1 MAKTYFRNV
10 PDFNY
15 VSRLEGQKNI
25 SEYTR
30 VKNLFK
36 RVKIRED
43 LFNELSYFTKY
54 KIIGDERPDQVAY
67 KIYGTQDYDWIV
79 LLSNNILNVQSEWPL
94 SDESFNNYMIDKY
107 GSEDNLYTVRHYVTK
122 EIKDSIGRIIVR
134 PGLEVPSDYSISY
147 YDSGVQI
154 ETTDTTVAVTN
165 YEYESNIQD
174 EVRNI
179 YLIKPN
185 YLNLVIQNIDS
196 IMAVKPGSTQYV
208 SDDLSQGDNI
218 RLYS

>member
-30 VKNLFK
+30 VKNLFR

-107 GSEDNLYTVRHYVTK
+107 GSEDNFYTVHHYVTK

-196 IMAVKPGSTQYV
+196 IMPVKPGSTQYV

>member
-25 SEYTR
+25 SDYIR

-36 RVKIRED
+36 RVKINES
-43 LFNELSYFTKY
+43 LFNELTYFTKY

-94 SDESFNNYMIDKY
+94 SNEAFEKYMTEKY
-107 GSEDNLYTVRHYVTK
+107 GSEDKFHAVHHYETK
-122 EIKDSIGRIIVR
+122 EITDSIGRIIVR
-134 PGLEVPSDYSISY
+134 AGLEVPSNYSISY
-147 YDSGVQI
+147 YDSGQQV
-154 ETTDTTVAVTN
+154 TATDTTVVVTN
-165 YEYESNIQD
+165 YEYETTIQD
-174 EVRNI
+174 EIRNI
-179 YLIKPN
+179 YLIRPD
-185 YLNLVIQNIDS
+185 YLNLVIQDIDTL
-196 IMAVKPGSTQYV
+196 MPVKPGSSQYV
-208 SDDLSQGDNI
+208 NDNLVQGDNI
-218 RLYS
+218 RLYT

>member
-25 SEYTR
+25 SDYTR

-36 RVKIRED
+36 RVKISED

-94 SDESFNNYMIDKY
+94 SNEAFDKYMLEKY
-107 GSEDNLYTVRHYVTK
+107 GSEDKFYTVHHYETK
-122 EIKDSIGRIIVR
+122 EITDSIGRIIVR
-134 PGLEVPSDYSISY
+134 AGLEVPSNYSISY
-147 YDSGVQI
+147 YDSGEQI
-154 ETTDTTVAVTN
+154 TATDTTVAVTN
-165 YEYESNIQD
+165 YEYETIIQD
-174 EVRNI
+174 EIRNI
-179 YLIKPN
+179 YLIRPE
-185 YLNLVIQNIDS
+185 YLNLVIQGIDTL
-196 IMAVKPGSTQYV
+196 MPVKPGSTQYV
-208 SDDLSQGDNI
+208 NDSLVQGDNI
-218 RLYS
+218 RLYT

>member
-15 VSRLEGQKNI
+15 VSRQEGEKNI
-25 SEYTR
+25 SEYLR

-36 RVKIRED
+36 RVKINES
-43 LFNELSYFTKY
+43 LFNDLTYFTKY

-79 LLSNNILNVQSEWPL
+79 LLSNNIINVQSEWPL
-94 SDESFNNYMIDKY
+94 SNESFENYMTNKY
-107 GSEDNLYTVRHYVTK
+107 GSIDKFYEVHHYETK
-122 EIKDSIGRIIVR
+122 EITDSIGRVVVR
-134 PGLEVPSDYSISY
+134 GGLEVPSNYSISY
-147 YDSGVQI
+147 YDSGEQI
-154 ETTDTTVAVTN
+154 TVTDTTVAVIN
-165 YEYESNIQD
+165 YEYETRIQD
-174 EVRNI
+174 KMRNI
-179 YLIKPN
+179 YLVRPE
-185 YLNLVIQNIDS
+185 YLNLVIQDIDRLMS
-196 IMAVKPGSTQYV
+196 VKPGSTQYV

>member
-30 VKNLFK
+30 VKNLFR

-107 GSEDNLYTVRHYVTK
+107 GSEDNFYTVRHYVTK

-185 YLNLVIQNIDS
+185 YLNLVIQNIES
-196 IMAVKPGSTQYV
+196 IMPVKPGSTQYV

>member
-107 GSEDNLYTVRHYVTK
+107 GSEDNFYTVRHYVTK

-185 YLNLVIQNIDS
+185 YLNLVIQDIDS
-196 IMAVKPGSTQYV
+196 IMSVKPGSTQYV

>member
-25 SEYTR
+25 SDYIR
-30 VKNLFK
+30 VKNFFK
-36 RVKIRED
+36 RVKISED

-94 SDESFNNYMIDKY
+94 SNEAFDKYMLEKY
-107 GSEDNLYTVRHYVTK
+107 GSEDNFHAVHHYVTK
-122 EIKDSIGRIIVR
+122 EITDSIGRIIVR
-134 PGLEVPSDYSISY
+134 AGLEVPSNYSISY
-147 YDSGVQI
+147 YDSGEQI
-154 ETTDTTVAVTN
+154 TATDTTVAVTN
-165 YEYESNIQD
+165 YEYETTIQD
-174 EVRNI
+174 EIRNI
-179 YLIKPN
+179 YLIRPE
-185 YLNLVIQNIDS
+185 YLNLVIQGIDTL
-196 IMAVKPGSTQYV
+196 MPVKPGSTQYV
-208 SDDLSQGDNI
+208 NDSLVQGDNI
-218 RLYS
+218 RLYT

>member
-107 GSEDNLYTVRHYVTK
+107 GSEDNFYTVRHYVTK

-154 ETTDTTVAVTN
+154 ETSDTTVAVTN

-185 YLNLVIQNIDS
+185 YLNLVIQGIDS
-196 IMAVKPGSTQYV
+196 IMPVKPGSTQYV

-218 RLYS
+218 RLYT

>member
-25 SEYTR
+25 SDYTR

-36 RVKIRED
+36 RVKISED

-67 KIYGTQDYDWIV
+67 KIYGTQEYDWIV

-94 SDESFNNYMIDKY
+94 SNEAFDKYMLKKY
-107 GSEDNLYTVRHYVTK
+107 GSEDKFYTVHHYETK
-122 EIKDSIGRIIVR
+122 EITDSIGRIIVR
-134 PGLEVPSDYSISY
+134 AGLEVPSNYSISY
-147 YDSGVQI
+147 YDSGEQI
-154 ETTDTTVAVTN
+154 TATDTTVAVTN
-165 YEYESNIQD
+165 YEYETIIQD
-174 EVRNI
+174 EIRNI
-179 YLIKPN
+179 YLIRPE
-185 YLNLVIQNIDS
+185 YLNLVIQGIDTL
-196 IMAVKPGSTQYV
+196 MPVKPGSSQYV
-208 SDDLSQGDNI
+208 NDNLVQGDNI
-218 RLYS
+218 RLYT

>member
-107 GSEDNLYTVRHYVTK
+107 GSEDNFYTVHHYVTK

-185 YLNLVIQNIDS
+185 YLNLVIQDIDS
-196 IMAVKPGSTQYV
+196 IMSVKPGSTQYV

>member
-25 SEYTR
+25 SDYIR

-36 RVKIRED
+36 RVKISED

-67 KIYGTQDYDWIV
+67 KIYGTQEYDWIV

-94 SDESFNNYMIDKY
+94 SNEAFDKYMLEKY
-107 GSEDNLYTVRHYVTK
+107 GSEDKFYTVHHYETK
-122 EIKDSIGRIIVR
+122 EITDSIGRIIVR
-134 PGLEVPSDYSISY
+134 AGLEVPSDYSISY
-147 YDSGVQI
+147 YDSGEQI
-154 ETTDTTVAVTN
+154 TATNTTVAVTN
-165 YEYESNIQD
+165 YEYETIIQD
-174 EVRNI
+174 EIRNI
-179 YLIKPN
+179 YLIKPE
-185 YLNLVIQNIDS
+185 YLNLVIQDIDTL
-196 IMAVKPGSTQYV
+196 MPVKPGSTQYV
-208 SDDLSQGDNI
+208 NDSLVQGDNI
-218 RLYS
+218 RLYT

>member
-107 GSEDNLYTVRHYVTK
+107 GSEDNFYTVRHYVTK

-147 YDSGVQI
+147 YDSGLQI

-196 IMAVKPGSTQYV
+196 IMPVKPGSTQYV

>member
-1 MAKTYFRNV
+1 MAKTYFRNI

-25 SEYTR
+25 SEYIR
-30 VKNLFK
+30 VKNIFK
-36 RVKIRED
+36 RVKVRED

-67 KIYGTQDYDWIV
+67 KIYGTQNYDWIV

-94 SDESFNNYMIDKY
+94 SNESFNNYMFNKY
-107 GSEDNLYTVRHYVTK
+107 ESEDNFSKIHHYETK
-122 EIKDSIGRIIVR
+122 EIKDSFGRIIIR
-134 PGLEVPSDYSISY
+134 AGLKVPSDYTVSY
-147 YDSGVQI
+147 YDSGSQV
-154 ETTDTTVAVTN
+154 TKSDTTVSVTN
-165 YEYESNIQD
+165 YEYESTIQD

-179 YLIKPN
+179 HLIKPE
-185 YLNLVIQNIDS
+185 YLNLVIQDIDTL
-196 IMAVKPGSTQYV
+196 MPVKPGSTQYV

>member
-25 SEYTR
+25 SEYIR

-107 GSEDNLYTVRHYVTK
+107 GSEDNFYTVRHYVTK

-185 YLNLVIQNIDS
+185 YLNLVIQGIDS
-196 IMAVKPGSTQYV
+196 IMPVKPGSTQYV

>member
-1 MAKTYFRNV
+1 MAKTYFRNI

-25 SEYTR
+25 SEYIR

-36 RVKIRED
+36 RVKVRED

-54 KIIGDERPDQVAY
+54 KVIDDERPDQVAY

-94 SDESFNNYMIDKY
+94 SNESFNKYMFNKY
-107 GSEDNLYTVRHYVTK
+107 ESEDNFSKIHHYETK
-122 EIKDSIGRIIVR
+122 EIKDSFGRIIIR
-134 PGLEVPSDYSISY
+134 AGLKVPSDYTVSY
-147 YDSGVQI
+147 YDSGSQI
-154 ETTDTTVAVTN
+154 TTSDTTISITN
-165 YEYESNIQD
+165 YEYEFAIQD

-218 RLYS
+218 RLYT

>member
-107 GSEDNLYTVRHYVTK
+107 GSEDNFYTVRHYVTK

-185 YLNLVIQNIDS
+185 YLNLVIQGIDS
-196 IMAVKPGSTQYV
+196 IMPVKPGSTQYV
-208 SDDLSQGDNI
+208 SDNLSQGDNI
-218 RLYS
+218 RLYT

>member
-15 VSRLEGQKNI
+15 VSRLEGEKNI
-25 SEYTR
+25 SEYLR

-36 RVKIRED
+36 RVKISED
-43 LFNELSYFTKY
+43 LFNDLTYFTQY

-79 LLSNNILNVQSEWPL
+79 LLSNNIVNVQSEWPL
-94 SDESFNNYMIDKY
+94 SNESFNNYMIDKY
-107 GSEDNLYTVRHYVTK
+107 GSEENFSAVHHYETK
-122 EIKDSIGRIIVR
+122 EIADSNGRIVVR
-134 PGLEVPSDYSISY
+134 AGFEVPINYSISY
-147 YDSGVQI
+147 YDSGVQVT
-154 ETTDTTVAVTN
+154 TTDTNIPVTN
-165 YEYESNIQD
+165 YDYENKIQD

-179 YLIKPN
+179 YLIKPE
-185 YLNLVIQNIDS
+185 YLNIVIQDIDRL
-196 IMAVKPGSTQYV
+196 MPVRPGSTQYV

>member
-15 VSRLEGQKNI
+15 VSRLEGEKNI
-25 SEYTR
+25 SEYLR

-36 RVKIRED
+36 RVKINES
-43 LFNELSYFTKY
+43 LFNDLTYFTKY

-79 LLSNNILNVQSEWPL
+79 LLSNNIMNIQSEWPL
-94 SDESFNNYMIDKY
+94 SNESFENYMTNKY
-107 GSEDNLYTVRHYVTK
+107 GSIDKFYEVHHYETK
-122 EIKDSIGRIIVR
+122 EITDSIGRVVVR
-134 PGLEVPSDYSISY
+134 GGLEVPSNYSISY
-147 YDSGVQI
+147 YDSGEQI
-154 ETTDTTVAVTN
+154 TVTDTTVAVIN
-165 YEYESNIQD
+165 YEYETRIQD
-174 EVRNI
+174 KMRNI
-179 YLIKPN
+179 YLVRPE
-185 YLNLVIQNIDS
+185 YLNLVIQDIDRLMS
-196 IMAVKPGSTQYV
+196 VKPGSTQYV

>member
-107 GSEDNLYTVRHYVTK
+107 GSEDNFYTVRHYVTK

-154 ETTDTTVAVTN
+154 ETTDTTVSVTN

-185 YLNLVIQNIDS
+185 YLTLVIQGIDS
-196 IMAVKPGSTQYV
+196 IMPVKPGSTQYV
-208 SDDLSQGDNI
+208 SDNLSQGDNI
-218 RLYS
+218 RLYT

>member
-36 RVKIRED
+36 RVKISED

-94 SDESFNNYMIDKY
+94 SNEAFDKYMLEKY
-107 GSEDNLYTVRHYVTK
+107 GSEDKFYMVHHYETK
-122 EIKDSIGRIIVR
+122 EITDSIGRIIVR
-134 PGLEVPSDYSISY
+134 AGLEVPSDYSISY
-147 YDSGVQI
+147 YDSGEQI
-154 ETTDTTVAVTN
+154 TATDTTVAVTN
-165 YEYESNIQD
+165 YEYETIIQD
-174 EVRNI
+174 EIRNI
-179 YLIKPN
+179 YLIRPE
-185 YLNLVIQNIDS
+185 YLNLVIQDIDTL
-196 IMAVKPGSTQYV
+196 MPVKPGSTQYV
-208 SDDLSQGDNI
+208 NDSLVQGDNI
-218 RLYS
+218 RLYT

>member
-30 VKNLFK
+30 VKNLFR

-94 SDESFNNYMIDKY
+94 SDESFNNYMINKY
-107 GSEDNLYTVRHYVTK
+107 GSEDNFYTVRHYVTK

-196 IMAVKPGSTQYV
+196 IMPVKPGSTQYV

>member
-1 MAKTYFRNV
+1 MAKTYFRNI

-30 VKNLFK
+30 VKNLFR

-94 SDESFNNYMIDKY
+94 SDESFNNYMINKY
-107 GSEDNLYTVRHYVTK
+107 GSEDNFYTVRHYVTK

-154 ETTDTTVAVTN
+154 ETTDTTVAITN

-196 IMAVKPGSTQYV
+196 IMPVKPGSTQYV